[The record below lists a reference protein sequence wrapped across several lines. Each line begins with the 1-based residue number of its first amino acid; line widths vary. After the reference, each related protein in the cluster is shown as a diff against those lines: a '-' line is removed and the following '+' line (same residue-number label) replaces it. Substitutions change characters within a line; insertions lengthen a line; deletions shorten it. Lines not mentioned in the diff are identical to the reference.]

1 MSDTS
6 GCPDHDALRLNRY
19 EDCLHKLIL
28 DLAHIGVLI
37 TDRKGDIKY
46 LNPTYARMFN
56 MEISDALTKNI
67 CDFFPESKLMEVMR
81 TGMPDKAVKFSFQ
94 GQNAL
99 INRYPITDQGVVT
112 GGFIEVYFRDIRELQ
127 KLMHRMDSLEKKVLY
142 YKRKSQGLPG
152 ALYTFDDIV
161 GESPAMKE
169 CKKLGK
175 QFARSSIPVL
185 ILGESGSGKEL
196 VAHAIHAASLRA
208 GEAFV
213 RVNCAAIP
221 KDLLE
226 SELFGFEEGTFT
238 GAKIGGKVGKFE
250 LADKGTIFLDEI
262 GELPLDMQA
271 KLLRVLENGEIQ
283 KIGTSEFVYSDFRL
297 IAATNQDLAS
307 SVARRTFREDLYHR
321 LHILV
326 LKVPALRQRP
336 DDIPVLAQYL
346 LNTTKDKPSSQR
358 ITFTDEVVRLL
369 QSHLWPGNIREL
381 KNVLTFALFSM
392 DEGNSEIR
400 LRNLPP
406 YMLENSVRMASTL
419 KSPLSPLNQAREKSE
434 KEALVLALEQTAQNK
449 VKASKLL
456 GISRNEIYRKMRKYG
471 MIKKMTE

>member
-1 MSDTS
+1 MSEIS
-6 GCPDHDALRLNRY
+6 GCSETDALRLNRY
-19 EDCLHKLIL
+19 KDCLHKLIL

-46 LNPTYARMFN
+46 LNPTFASMFD
-56 MEISDALTKNI
+56 IDLDGALKRNI
-67 CDFFPESKLMEVMR
+67 NDFFPESKLMEVMR
-81 TGMPDKAVKFSFQ
+81 TGIPDKAVEFSFD

-99 INRYPITDQGVVT
+99 INRYPIADQGEVT
-112 GGFIEVYFRDIRELQ
+112 GGFIEVYFRDIKELQ
-127 KLMHRMDSLEKKVLY
+127 KLMRRMDTLQKKVLY

-175 QFARSSIPVL
+175 QFSRSSIPVL

-208 GEAFV
+208 REAFV

-238 GAKIGGKVGKFE
+238 GAKTGGKVGKFE

-283 KIGTSEFVYSDFRL
+283 KIGTSEYVMSDFRL
-297 IAATNQDLAS
+297 IAATNQDLAAA
-307 SVARRTFREDLYHR
+307 VARRKFREDLYHR

-326 LKVPALRQRP
+326 LKVPPLRQRP
-336 DDIPVLAQYL
+336 EDIPILAQFL
-346 LNTTKDKPSSQR
+346 LNTTRDKPSDLA
-358 ITFTDEVVRLL
+358 ITFAGDVLRLL
-369 QSHLWPGNIREL
+369 QTHSWPGNIREL
-381 KNVLTFALFSM
+381 KNVLSFALFSL
-392 DEGNSEIR
+392 DDGLHEIR

-406 YMLENSVRMASTL
+406 YMLETGVRMAATS
-419 KSPLSPLNQAREKSE
+419 KNAASPLNQAREKSE
-434 KEALVLALEQTAQNK
+434 KEALLNALEQTAQNK
-449 VKASKLL
+449 VKAAKLL
-456 GISRNEIYRKMRKYG
+456 GISRNEIYRKMKKYG
-471 MIKKMTE
+471 LGKRMDE

>member
-1 MSDTS
+1 MSDAPCCS
-6 GCPDHDALRLNRY
+6 DADALRLNRY
-19 EDCLHKLIL
+19 DDCLHKLIL

-46 LNPTYARMFN
+46 LNPTFATMFD
-56 MEISDALTKNI
+56 IDLDVALIKNI
-67 CDFFPESKLMEVMR
+67 NDFFPDSRLMEVMR
-81 TGMPDKAVKFSFQ
+81 TGIPDKAVEFSFE

-99 INRYPITDQGVVT
+99 INRYPIMDQGTVT

-127 KLMHRMDSLEKKVLY
+127 RLMRRMDNLQKKVLY

-208 GEAFV
+208 REAFV

-238 GAKIGGKVGKFE
+238 GAKTGGKVGKFE

-283 KIGTSEFVYSDFRL
+283 KIGTSEYVLSDFRL
-297 IAATNQDLAS
+297 IAATNQDLAA

-336 DDIPVLAQYL
+336 EDIPILAQYL
-346 LNTTKDKPSSQR
+346 LHTTRDKPSELEV
-358 ITFTDEVVRLL
+358 TFAGDVLRLL
-369 QSHLWPGNIREL
+369 QSHSWPGNIREL
-381 KNVLTFALFSM
+381 RNVLSFALFSL
-392 DEGNSEIR
+392 DDGNNEIR

-406 YMLENSVRMASTL
+406 YMLETGVRMAATL
-419 KSPLSPLNQAREKSE
+419 NIAPSPLNQAREKSE
-434 KEALVLALEQTAQNK
+434 KEALVNALEQTAHNK

-456 GISRNEIYRKMRKYG
+456 GISRNEVYRKMRKYG
-471 MIKKMTE
+471 LSKKLEA

>member
-1 MSDTS
+1 MSDTP
-6 GCPDHDALRLNRY
+6 GCPEHDVLRLNRY

-46 LNPTYARMFN
+46 LNPTYAKMFN
-56 MEISDALTKNI
+56 MEIGDALTKNI
-67 CDFFPESKLMEVMR
+67 CDYFPESKLMEVME
-81 TGMPDKAVKFSFQ
+81 TGIPDKAVKFSFQ

-297 IAATNQDLAS
+297 IAATNQDLATA
-307 SVARRTFREDLYHR
+307 VARRTFREDLYHR

-358 ITFTDEVVRLL
+358 ITFTDEVVKLL
-369 QSHLWPGNIREL
+369 QSHSWPGNIREL

-392 DEGNSEIR
+392 DEGNGEIR

>member
-1 MSDTS
+1 MAGGS
-6 GCPDHDALRLNRY
+6 GCPDGDALRLDKY

-46 LNPTYARMFN
+46 LNPTYALMFDLD
-56 MEISDALTKNI
+56 IKTALTRNI
-67 CDFFPESKLMEVMR
+67 NDYFPNSRLMQVME
-81 TGMPDKAVKFSFQ
+81 TGIPDKAVEFSYQ
-94 GQNAL
+94 GQSAL
-99 INRYPITDQGVVT
+99 INRYPITHQGITT
-112 GGFIEVYFRDIRELQ
+112 GGFIEVYFRDIQELQ
-127 KLMHRMDSLEKKVLY
+127 KLMRKMTNLQRKVIY

-161 GESPAMKE
+161 GESPVIKE
-169 CKKLGK
+169 FKKLGT

-185 ILGESGSGKEL
+185 VLGESGAGKEL
-196 VAHAIHAASLRA
+196 VAHAIHSASLRA

-213 RVNCAAIP
+213 RMSCAAIP

-238 GAKIGGKVGKFE
+238 GAKTGGRVGKFE

-283 KIGTSEFVYSDFRL
+283 KIGTSEVVFSDFRL
-297 IAATNQDLAS
+297 IAATNKDLAAC
-307 SVARRTFREDLYHR
+307 VARGTFREDLYHR

-326 LKVPALRQRP
+326 LTIPSLRERP
-336 DDIPVLAQYL
+336 EDIPMLAKHL
-346 LNTTKDKPSSQR
+346 LEITKDRPSDLE
-358 ITFTDEVVRLL
+358 ITFASEVRQLL
-369 QSHLWPGNIREL
+369 QSYPWPGNIREL
-381 KNVLTFALFSM
+381 RNVISFAVFSL
-392 DEGNSEIR
+392 DEGQSEIR

-406 YMLENSVRMASTL
+406 YMLENQVMMATRMKTA
-419 KSPLSPLNQAREKSE
+419 LSPLNQAREKSE
-434 KEALVLALEQTAQNK
+434 KDALMIALDQAGQT
-449 VKASKLL
+449 KAKAAKLL

-471 MIKKMTE
+471 MLKPTR

>member
-1 MSDTS
+1 MSRAS
-6 GCPDHDALRLNRY
+6 GCTETDALRLNRY

-37 TDRKGDIKY
+37 TDRNGDIKY
-46 LNPTYARMFN
+46 LNPTFASMFD
-56 MEISDALTKNI
+56 IDPDVALKRNI
-67 CDFFPESKLMEVMR
+67 NDFFPESRLMEVMS
-81 TGMPDKAVKFSFQ
+81 TGIPDKAVEFSFE

-127 KLMHRMDSLEKKVLY
+127 RLMRRMDNLQKKVLY

-152 ALYTFDDIV
+152 ALYSFDDIV

-185 ILGESGSGKEL
+185 LLGESGSGKEL
-196 VAHAIHAASLRA
+196 VAHAIHASSFRSK
-208 GEAFV
+208 EAFV

-226 SELFGFEEGTFT
+226 AELFGFEEGTFT
-238 GAKIGGKVGKFE
+238 GAKTGGKVGKFE

-283 KIGTSEFVYSDFRL
+283 KIGTSGFVLSDFRL
-297 IAATNQDLAS
+297 IAATNQDLAA
-307 SVARRTFREDLYHR
+307 SVARRAFREDLYHR

-326 LKVPALRQRP
+326 LKVPPLRQRP
-336 DDIPVLAQYL
+336 EDIPLLAHHL
-346 LNTTKDKPSSQR
+346 LQTTRDKPSNLEA
-358 ITFTDEVVRLL
+358 TFASDVMHLL
-369 QSHLWPGNIREL
+369 QSYSWPGNIREL
-381 KNVLTFALFSM
+381 KNVLSFALFSL
-392 DEGNSEIR
+392 DEGHDEIR

-406 YMLENSVRMASTL
+406 YMLENGVRMAATL
-419 KSPLSPLNQAREKSE
+419 KTSPSPLNQAREKSE
-434 KEALVLALEQTAQNK
+434 KEALLSALEQTGHNK
-449 VKASKLL
+449 VKASQLL
-456 GISRNEIYRKMRKYG
+456 GISRNELYRKLRKYG
-471 MIKKMTE
+471 LGRGVAE